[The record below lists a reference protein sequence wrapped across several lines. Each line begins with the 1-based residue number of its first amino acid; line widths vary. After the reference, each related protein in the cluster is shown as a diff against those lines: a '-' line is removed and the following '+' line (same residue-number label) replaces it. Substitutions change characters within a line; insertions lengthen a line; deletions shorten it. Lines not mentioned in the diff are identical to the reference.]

1 MTGKVGM
8 RALRRDRIENAVDRM
23 KRLRALAHEARAA
36 GQIKYAELL
45 EQQALKAAAEP
56 DGWKTRQFCSASQGR
71 AAECGSVGKIGI
83 G

>member
-1 MTGKVGM
+1 
-8 RALRRDRIENAVDRM
+8 
-23 KRLRALAHEARAA
+23 
-36 GQIKYAELL
+36 LL